1 MLVLAPAT
9 GAVVGRI
16 LGTLAK
22 VPCAVIAWVVLAAAA
37 LHEPLS
43 RLFSSSGT

>member
-1 MLVLAPAT
+1 MKKEAKKLKPAA

-22 VPCAVIAWVVLAAAA
+22 LPCALAVWVI
-37 LHEPLS
+37 LS
-43 RLFSSSGT
+43 ISAFYP